1 MLQRDRAIV
10 VAALLT
16 LTALAWV
23 YLLSLSARMAMPTQ
37 AMAGMA
43 GMAMDGMAM
52 DGMATGATALATNL
66 LFAFAMWAVM
76 MIGMMT
82 PSVAPMILLYAKVG
96 RRARSDSEPFASAG
110 WFVAGYLAAWIG
122 FALAASVAQEALK
135 SASVLTP
142 ALASASGILAGMLM
156 IVAGVYQWSPL
167 KNSCLG
173 QCRAPLLFVQQHGGF
188 RRDPLGALTLGLKHG
203 AYCIG
208 CCWALMTLLFIGGV
222 MNLLWVAGLAILV
235 LLEKVVPAGWRLA
248 RAVGLALVVAGS
260 ILLVR
265 SAEM

>member
-1 MLQRDRAIV
+1 MLRRDRTIAL
-10 VAALLT
+10 AALLM
-16 LTALAWV
+16 LTALAWA
-23 YLLSLSARMAMPTQ
+23 YLLWLSAQMLSVAHTMDR
-37 AMAGMA
+37 MA

-52 DGMATGATALATNL
+52 GTTAPASNL
-66 LFAFAMWAVM
+66 LFAFAMWSVM
-76 MIGMMT
+76 MVGMMT

-96 RRARSDSEPFASAG
+96 RRARSENKPFASAA
-110 WFVAGYLAAWIG
+110 WFATGYLAAWIG

-135 SASVLTP
+135 AVSLLTP
-142 ALASASGILAGMLM
+142 ALASASGIFAGVLA

-173 QCRAPLLFVQQHGGF
+173 QCRSPLQFLQQHGGF
-188 RRDPLGALTLGLKHG
+188 RPDSSGALILGLKHG
-203 AYCIG
+203 VYCIG

-235 LLEKVVPAGWRLA
+235 LLEKVVPAGRYLT
-248 RAVGLALVVAGS
+248 RAVGLALVAQGFV
-260 ILLVR
+260 LLVR

>member
-1 MLQRDRAIV
+1 MVLRRDRAIV
-10 VAALLT
+10 LAALLT
-16 LTALAWV
+16 LTALAWA
-23 YLLSLSARMAMPTQ
+23 YLLLLFTEMPIPMQT
-37 AMAGMA
+37 MEGMA

-52 DGMATGATALATNL
+52 DAAAPVSNL

-96 RRARSDSEPFASAG
+96 RRARSDSKPFASAV

-122 FALAASVAQEALK
+122 FALAASVAQEALQ
-135 SASVLTP
+135 AAALLTS
-142 ALASASGILAGMLM
+142 ALASASGIFGGVLL

-173 QCRAPLLFVQQHGGF
+173 QCRAPIQFVQQHGGF
-188 RRDPLGALTLGLKHG
+188 RSDPMGALTLGLKHG

-222 MNLLWVAGLAILV
+222 MNLLWVAGLSILV
-235 LLEKVVPAGWRLA
+235 LLEKVAPAGRHLT
-248 RAVGLALVVAGS
+248 RAIGLALVAAGS

-265 SAEM
+265 NVEM

>member
-1 MLQRDRAIV
+1 MVLRRDRAIV
-10 VAALLT
+10 LAALLT
-16 LTALAWV
+16 LTALAWA
-23 YLLSLSARMAMPTQ
+23 YLLLLSAQMAMPTQ
-37 AMAGMA
+37 AMEGMA
-43 GMAMDGMAM
+43 GMAMDGMVM
-52 DGMATGATALATNL
+52 GATAPASNL
-66 LFAFAMWAVM
+66 LFAFGMWAVM

-96 RRARSDSEPFASAG
+96 RRARSNSEPFASAG
-110 WFVAGYLAAWIG
+110 WFVAGYLVAWIG
-122 FALAASVAQEALK
+122 FALAASVVQEALK
-135 SASVLTP
+135 AASILTP
-142 ALASASGILAGMLM
+142 ALASASGIFAGVLM
-156 IVAGVYQWSPL
+156 IGAGVYQWSPL

-188 RRDPLGALTLGLKHG
+188 RPNPLGALTLGLKHG

-235 LLEKVVPAGWRLA
+235 LLEKVVPAGWHLA
-248 RAVGLALVVAGS
+248 RALGLALVVAGS

>member
-1 MLQRDRAIV
+1 MVLRRDRTIV
-10 VAALLT
+10 LIALLT
-16 LTALAWV
+16 LTALAWA
-23 YLLSLSARMAMPTQ
+23 YLLLLSAQMATPAQ
-37 AMAGMA
+37 AMDGMA

-52 DGMATGATALATNL
+52 GATAPASTL
-66 LFAFAMWAVM
+66 LFAFAMWTVM

-82 PSVAPMILLYAKVG
+82 PSVTPMILLYAKVG
-96 RRARSDSEPFASAG
+96 RRARSDSQPFASAG

-122 FALAASVAQEALK
+122 FSLAASVAQEALK
-135 SASVLTP
+135 AASVLTP
-142 ALASASGILAGMLM
+142 ALGSASGVFTGMLM

-173 QCRAPLLFVQQHGGF
+173 QCRAPLLFIQQHGGF
-188 RRDPLGALTLGLKHG
+188 RPDPLGALTLGLKHG

-235 LLEKVVPAGWRLA
+235 LLEKVVPAGRHLA
-248 RAVGLALVVAGS
+248 RALGLVLLAAGS
-260 ILLVR
+260 VLLVR